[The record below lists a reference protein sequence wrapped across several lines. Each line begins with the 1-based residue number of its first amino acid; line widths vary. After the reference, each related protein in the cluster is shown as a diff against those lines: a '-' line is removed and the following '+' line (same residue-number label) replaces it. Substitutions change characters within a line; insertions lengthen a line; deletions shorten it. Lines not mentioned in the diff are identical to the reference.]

1 MISDTTSRKAFSP
14 SIPGLQFAYDSVS
27 LGLLKECP
35 RKYLYTIIEGW
46 IPALESVH
54 LTFGLHYHRAI
65 EIYEHQKAA
74 GQTHNDAVDSSVDYC
89 LRSTIVRLPNG
100 KWRPW
105 ISDDPNKNRATLLRS
120 VVWYLEQFEEDAAR
134 TILLNNGRPAVELSF
149 RFEIPIKV
157 DQQQA
162 MLCGHLDRLV
172 EFNSQIWAMDHKT
185 SKYSLSDDWFSLFN
199 PDNQMSLYT
208 LASQVVYEQPVKG
221 VIISGAQILVN
232 SSRFQRGFTIRHR
245 EELDEWLEEAGWY
258 IKLGEAY
265 ARKSFW
271 PKNDKACGH
280 YGGCSFRSICSSS
293 PVMREKLLQASFT
306 RREWDPLQT
315 RGDI

>member
-14 SIPGLQFAYDSVS
+14 EVPGLQFAFDSVS

-35 RKYLYTIIEGW
+35 RKYQYTILEGW

-54 LTFGLHYHRAI
+54 LTFGLHYHKAI
-65 EIYEHQKAA
+65 EIYDHKRAA
-74 GQTHNDAVDSSVDYC
+74 DLSHDDAVDASVHYC
-89 LRSTIVRLPNG
+89 LTATITRLPDG
-100 KWRPW
+100 RWRPW
-105 ISDDPNKNRATLLRS
+105 SSDDPNKNRATLLRS
-120 VVWYLEQFEEDAAR
+120 VVWYLEQFEEDSAR
-134 TILLNNGRPAVELSF
+134 TLLLNNGKPAVELSF
-149 RFEIPIKV
+149 RFEIPYEV
-157 DQQQA
+157 SGQRA

-172 EFNSQIWAMDHKT
+172 EFNSQFWAMDHKT
-185 SKYSLSDDWFSLFN
+185 SKYSLSPEWFSMFN

-208 LASQVVYEQPVKG
+208 LASQIVYEQPVKG

-232 SSRFQRGFTIRHR
+232 FTRFQRGFTTRHR

-280 YGGCSFRSICSSS
+280 YGGCSFRSICSSA
-293 PVMREKLLQASFT
+293 PAMRDTLLQASFT
-306 RREWDPLQT
+306 RKIWDPLEV
-315 RGDI
+315 RGDV